1 MQERLD
7 FTFIRYVLTYNKKKR
22 PVIVEYLKNIPK
34 EKVLVFKKQKDLN
47 KWLKEFTGND
57 DVLENLK

>member
-1 MQERLD
+1 M
-7 FTFIRYVLTYNKKKR
+7 
-22 PVIVEYLKNIPK
+22 IVDYLKDIPK

-57 DVLENLK
+57 NVLSDLK